1 MSKITKAIIP
11 AAGLGTRFLP
21 ETKALPKE
29 MLPIVDTP
37 TIQYIVSEA
46 KQSGIKDVLIVI
58 GKGKWSIENHF
69 DANPE
74 LEANL
79 AKRGKNDLLKLI
91 CKTNNMNIYFT
102 RQPHPHGL
110 GDAIYTGRS
119 FVGNDPFAVL
129 LGDDVTRDKTPLTK
143 QLINSFTKTG
153 AATLAVKRVPRQ
165 DVSKYGI
172 IDPAKQ
178 VTPGLYNVKRFVE
191 KPDPQTAPSDLASIG
206 RYVLTPQIFTAL
218 SETQPDSSGEIQL
231 TTAIDILNQ
240 TQRVFAH
247 EFKGER
253 YDTGNKLSWLET
265 NIKFGLRNPEI
276 ADDLKKYLK
285 ETVFAMKS
293 TK

>member
-1 MSKITKAIIP
+1 M
-11 AAGLGTRFLP
+11 
-21 ETKALPKE
+21 
-29 MLPIVDTP
+29 VN
-37 TIQYIVSEA
+37 
-46 KQSGIKDVLIVI
+46 
-58 GKGKWSIENHF
+58 ENHF

-91 CKTNNMNIYFT
+91 CKTNDMNIYFT
-102 RQPHPHGL
+102 RQSHPNGL
-110 GDAIYTGRS
+110 GDAIYTARS
-119 FVGNDPFAVL
+119 FVGNEPFAVL
-129 LGDDVTRDKTPLTK
+129 LGDDVTQDKIPLTK
-143 QLINSFTKTG
+143 QLIDSFNQTG
-153 AATLAVKRVPRQ
+153 AATLAVKRVPHKE
-165 DVSKYGI
+165 VSKYGI

-191 KPDPQTAPSDLASIG
+191 KPDPQTAPSDLAIIG

>member
-1 MSKITKAIIP
+1 
-11 AAGLGTRFLP
+11 
-21 ETKALPKE
+21 

-110 GDAIYTGRS
+110 GDAIYTARS

-143 QLINSFTKTG
+143 QLINSFTETG
-153 AATLAVKRVPRQ
+153 AATLAVKRVPRR

-191 KPDPQTAPSDLASIG
+191 KPDPQTAPSDLAIIG

-276 ADDLKKYLK
+276 AGDLKKYLK